1 MNPRLGALQ
10 PYPFERLRALTHG
23 IEPARDRTPID
34 LSIGEPKHATPA
46 CVREALVRSLDGLS
60 TYPATLGS
68 AALRET
74 IADWICR
81 RYGLARLDPQ
91 REVLPVNGSRE
102 ALFAF
107 AQTVIGTSGQPGQAT
122 ASGQPGVIQSAG
134 SDAQEQPIVVAPDP
148 FYQIYEGAA
157 LLAGAQP
164 YYVPQTPAMGFACD
178 WSSVPPEIWA
188 RTQLLFVCSPGNP
201 TGRVMTLDEWRLL
214 FALADQY
221 DFVIAAD
228 ECYSEIWFEHPP
240 LGALQAAQ
248 ALGRTDWRRLVVF
261 SSLSKRSSVPGMRSG
276 FVAGDAAW
284 ITPFLLYRTYHGSAM
299 GLPIQAASIAAWQ
312 DETHVIENRALYSAK
327 FDAVLPVLESCLD
340 VTRPDAGFYLWAGVP
355 GGDDLGFT
363 LDLLRLA
370 NVRVLPGS
378 LISRE
383 PRQGSDQRMPAPGA
397 GRIRIALVDRL
408 DRCLEAAH
416 RIAEVIAQRANSSI
430 SSPSKQNHP

>member
-1 MNPRLGALQ
+1 MNTRLGALQ
-10 PYPFERLRALTHG
+10 PYPFERLRALTEG
-23 IEPARDRTPID
+23 IVPALGRTAID

-46 CVREALVRSLDGLS
+46 CIREALVRGLEGLS

-68 AALRET
+68 AALREA

-81 RYGLARLDPQ
+81 RYSLNRLDPH

-107 AQTVIGTSGQPGQAT
+107 AQTVIDSGRGPNGQPTGGN
-122 ASGQPGVIQSAG
+122 SSSLPL
-134 SDAQEQPIVVAPDP
+134 VVMPDP

-157 LLAGAQP
+157 LLAGALP
-164 YYVPQTPAMGFACD
+164 YFVSQTPEHGFACD
-178 WSSVPPEIWA
+178 WTAIAPEIWA
-188 RTQLLFVCSPGNP
+188 RTQLLFVCTPGNP

-214 FALADQY
+214 FALADEH
-221 DFVIAAD
+221 DFVIASD

-240 LGALQAAQ
+240 LGALEAAQ

-276 FVAGDAAW
+276 FVAGDAEVIA
-284 ITPFLLYRTYHGSAM
+284 PFLRYRTYHGSAM
-299 GLPIQAASIAAWQ
+299 GSPIQAASMAAWQ
-312 DETHVIENRALYSAK
+312 DEAHVIENRALYSAK
-327 FDAVLPVLESCLD
+327 FDAVLPVLQNCFD
-340 VTRPDAGFYLWAGVP
+340 VTKPDAGFYLWAGVR
-355 GGDDLGFT
+355 GGDDVHFT
-363 LDLLRLA
+363 LELLRQA

-383 PRQGSDQRMPAPGA
+383 SGLGLGRTDSTQVPTASPGS
-397 GRIRIALVDRL
+397 GRIRIALVEPL

-416 RIAEVIAQRANSSI
+416 RMAELIGSTS
-430 SSPSKQNHP
+430 

>member
-1 MNPRLGALQ
+1 MNTRLGALQ
-10 PYPFERLRALTHG
+10 PYPFERLRALTEG
-23 IEPARDRTPID
+23 IVPALGRTAID

-46 CVREALVRSLDGLS
+46 CIREALVRGLEGLS

-68 AALRET
+68 AALREA

-81 RYGLARLDPQ
+81 RYSLNRLDPH

-107 AQTVIGTSGQPGQAT
+107 AQTVIDSGRGPNGQPTGGD
-122 ASGQPGVIQSAG
+122 SS
-134 SDAQEQPIVVAPDP
+134 SLPIVVMPDP

-157 LLAGAQP
+157 LLAGALP
-164 YYVPQTPAMGFACD
+164 YFVSQTPEHGFACD
-178 WSSVPPEIWA
+178 WTAIAPEIWA
-188 RTQLLFVCSPGNP
+188 RTQLLFVCTPGNP

-214 FALADQY
+214 FALADEH
-221 DFVIAAD
+221 DFVIASD

-240 LGALQAAQ
+240 LGALEAAQ

-276 FVAGDAAW
+276 FVAGDAEVIA
-284 ITPFLLYRTYHGSAM
+284 PFLRYRTYHGSAM
-299 GLPIQAASIAAWQ
+299 GSPIQAASMAAWQ
-312 DETHVIENRALYSAK
+312 DEAHVIENRALYSAK
-327 FDAVLPVLESCLD
+327 FDAVLPVLQNCLD
-340 VTRPDAGFYLWAGVP
+340 VTKPDAGFYLWAGVP
-355 GGDDLGFT
+355 GGDDVNFT
-363 LDLLRLA
+363 LKLLRQA

-383 PRQGSDQRMPAPGA
+383 SGLGLGRTDSTQIAATSPGS
-397 GRIRIALVDRL
+397 GRIRIALVEPL

-416 RIAEVIAQRANSSI
+416 RMAELIDSTA
-430 SSPSKQNHP
+430 